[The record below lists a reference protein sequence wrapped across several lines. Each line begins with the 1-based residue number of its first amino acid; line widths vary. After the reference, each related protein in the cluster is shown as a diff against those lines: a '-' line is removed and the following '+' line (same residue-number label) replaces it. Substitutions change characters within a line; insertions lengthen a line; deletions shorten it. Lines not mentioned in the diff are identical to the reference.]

1 MLLFSEDLNAQR
13 LSDLIS
19 EEVCQCL
26 SGEPRPVAR
35 TALESCFKDIAIP
48 YTIALPVHE
57 AKVHEIVQDVL
68 MLLKANCN
76 LAGDQHLQLKA
87 SYNISDNPEAVYFY
101 EPGNK
106 ALSKGKYKCAI
117 QFYKKALKID
127 PTFVMAMDRMA
138 VAHRQLGEYN
148 EAIKWYEQS
157 RSVKPE
163 GHFAIINLADIYSV
177 RVEKKKAVALYQELI
192 DRYPDNPE
200 GYFGISK
207 VLMIQENFAQAL
219 PVAVQAHKLY
229 ARQGNPHLRE
239 SNLLISRIFV
249 EMEKRGEENTFLDVI
264 SEAGIDIHLVE
275 EQQ

>member
-1 MLLFSEDLNAQR
+1 MLLFSEELKAQR

-26 SGEPRPVAR
+26 SKEQRPVAQ
-35 TALESCFKDIAIP
+35 AAIESCFKDIAIP
-48 YTIALPVHE
+48 YTVAQPVHE
-57 AKVHEIVQDVL
+57 AKVREIVQDVV

-76 LAGDQHLQLKA
+76 LAGDQLLELKA
-87 SYNISDNPEAVYFY
+87 SYEVSSNPEAITYY
-101 EPGNK
+101 TPGNK
-106 ALSKGKYKCAI
+106 ALSKQKYKRAI
-117 QFYKKALKID
+117 QLYKKALHID

-138 VAHRQLGEYN
+138 IAYRQLGEYN

-157 RSVKPE
+157 HIVKPE
-163 GHFAIINLADIYSV
+163 GHIAIINLADIYSV
-177 RVEKKKAVALYQELI
+177 RVEKNKALALYQELI

-207 VLMIQENFAQAL
+207 ILVIQENFTQAL
-219 PVAVQAHKLY
+219 PIAVQAHKMF
-229 ARQGNPHLRE
+229 ARQGNPHIRE

-249 EMEKRGEENTFLDVI
+249 EMEKRGEEEKFLDVI

-275 EQQ
+275 QQ